1 MKKAIIFL
9 LTLCVIFTCVAPLG
23 VSALYNSSVKTE
35 TEIFYIESLDTGT
48 VLFEQKSNEKAS
60 PASLTKIVTA
70 ALALKHCEDLN
81 TVITVPEYC
90 IRLLDGTGSSMSGIK
105 VGEEITMQSLL
116 YCLLITS
123 GNEAAMIIA
132 DYIGGGSI
140 ANFIQ
145 MMNDLAKEVGCK
157 NTHFANPHGLSEPDH
172 YTTAQDMAK
181 LTKYAM
187 QFPAFNEI
195 TSSTEYTLPA
205 TNKNEERKIRTT
217 NFMMLSGYKE
227 YYLKDA
233 KGIKTGSTEDAGKC
247 FITTATRNGYS
258 YLAVAMK
265 APYYDYDNDGYD
277 ENFAFMDV
285 KAMLEWTFDNI
296 KLKTVTD
303 PSQIITV
310 VDVKYAWG
318 VDHVRLVPAEE
329 YYALVPVGV
338 DAGGVLV
345 EPVKDSLPEAV
356 AAPIKKGDEVC
367 EAVVTYAGQ
376 EIARIKLV
384 AAEDVDM
391 SVILL
396 IFGKLGDLF
405 RTTVFKVFAVLLALV
420 IVFLIGANIYVNKNR
435 KRNRLKIVN
444 YRDIN
449 KKR

>member
-9 LTLCVIFTCVAPLG
+9 ITLCVIISCFAPLG
-23 VSALYNSSVKTE
+23 ANALYNSSVKTE

-48 VLFEQKSNEKAS
+48 VLFEQNSTQKAS
-60 PASLTKIVTA
+60 PASLTKIITA

-90 IRLLDGTGSSMSGIK
+90 IRLLDGTGSSLAGIK
-105 VGEEITMQSLL
+105 PNEEITMQSLL
-116 YCLLITS
+116 YCLLVS
-123 GNEAAMIIA
+123 SANEAAMIIA

-145 MMNDLAKEVGCK
+145 MMNDLAKEVGCE
-157 NTHFANPHGLSEPDH
+157 NTHFANPHGLDEPEH
-172 YTTAQDMAK
+172 YTTAQDMVK
-181 LTKYAM
+181 LTKYAL

-195 TSSTEYTLPA
+195 TSVTEYTLPA
-205 TNKNEERKIRTT
+205 TNLNKERNIRTT
-217 NFMMLSGYKE
+217 NFMMLHGYKE
-227 YYLKDA
+227 YYLKEA
-233 KGIKTGSTEDAGKC
+233 RGIKTGSTDSAGKC

-258 YLAVAMK
+258 YIAIAMK
-265 APYYDYDNDGYD
+265 APYYDYDKDGYD
-277 ENFAFMDV
+277 ENFAFMDI

-310 VDVKYAWG
+310 ADVKYAWG

-338 DAGGVLV
+338 DAGSVLV
-345 EPVKDSLPEAV
+345 EPVEGSIPESL
-356 AAPIKKGDEVC
+356 AAPVKKGDEVC
-367 EAVVTYAGQ
+367 EAVVTYAGE

-391 SVILL
+391 SIILF
-396 IFGKLGDLF
+396 IFGKIGDLF

-420 IVFLIGANIYVNKNR
+420 IVFLIGANIYVNKNK

-444 YRDIN
+444 FRDVN